1 MLESK
6 LKLNKATWTSKSLLL
21 PSSLFTFKWSVIKEE
36 QEKENNFQFKGFK
49 IFTKLKDDKDQTENF
64 LILSAATT
72 TWKIMK

>member
-1 MLESK
+1 MNFKISVVAFL
-6 LKLNKATWTSKSLLL
+6 SL
-21 PSSLFTFKWSVIKEE
+21 SLFTFKWSVIKEE

-72 TWKIMK
+72 WKIMK